1 MTNPGSQTA
10 TSGDAFASRAT
21 PSQARIS
28 AIVPARNEEA
38 AIAACMKSLLAQPEI
53 MEIFVIDDESSDRT
67 AEIVRALAATDSRI
81 HLLQS
86 GGPPD
91 GWVGKNYAIS
101 VGARDVKGEWLL
113 FTDADS
119 EHLPGSA
126 ARALESARASNAALI
141 SFSPEQV
148 TQHWYERALIPFVY
162 CRLAKIYSYDAVND
176 EKSGAAAANGQ
187 YLMIRRDVYEEIGG
201 HGSVAGEVLEDVAL
215 ARIVKRAGH
224 RIWFGSGNGIVRVRM
239 YRSFR
244 QMWEGWRKNL
254 YRLIGGT
261 PRAALSE
268 LDTSVPWMVILVLV
282 VGIKLPWALFLGVLL
297 LLARQTSYGL
307 QLRRNHYPFSLIVY
321 YVPAVILYAGVLI
334 ASYRSHI
341 AGRVTWKGREYR
353 MEAPGATGK

>member
-1 MTNPGSQTA
+1 
-10 TSGDAFASRAT
+10 
-21 PSQARIS
+21 
-28 AIVPARNEEA
+28 V
-38 AIAACMKSLLAQPEI
+38 IAACLQSLLAQAEI
-53 MEIFVIDDESSDRT
+53 MEIFVVDDESSDRT
-67 AEIVRALAATDSRI
+67 AEIVRAVAARDSRMQ
-81 HLLQS
+81 LLES

-91 GWVGKNYAIS
+91 GWVGKNYAVS
-101 VGARDVKGEWLL
+101 VGASKAKGDWLL

-119 EHLPGSA
+119 EHLPNSA
-126 ARALESARASNAALI
+126 ARALETAREANAALI

-148 TQHWYERALIPFVY
+148 TRHWYERALIPFVY

-187 YLMIRRDVYEEIGG
+187 YLMIRRDVYEAIGG

-215 ARIVKRAGH
+215 ARIVKRAGQK
-224 RIWFGSGNGIVRVRM
+224 IWFGSGNGIVRVRM

-261 PRAALSE
+261 PRAALTE
-268 LDTSVPWMVILVLV
+268 LDSSVPWMVILVLLT
-282 VGIKLPWALFLGVLL
+282 GIKLPWALFLGVLL
-297 LLARQTSYGL
+297 LLARQISYGF
-307 QLRRNHYPFSLIVY
+307 QLTRNHYPFALIVY
-321 YVPAVILYAGVLI
+321 YVPAVVLYAAVLI

-353 MEAPGATGK
+353 MEVPGAAGK